1 MRACCTV
8 WPCGADSRLRFIS
21 SRRRVCVACDWHTH
35 MQVSTLALAICF
47 YCFGARTSS
56 ACANCVVCRLTTL
69 VASAEVDDDAR
80 WDSAEEAA
88 SMASAIVS
96 RALGERSALGGDA
109 RARLRPSTSD

>member
-1 MRACCTV
+1 MLHRLAV
-8 WPCGADSRLRFIS
+8 RSGLAAAIYLVAQAGVRRLRL
-21 SRRRVCVACDWHTH
+21 AHHTH

-96 RALGERSALGGDA
+96 RALGQASALGA
-109 RARLRPSTSD
+109 STHAAPSVHVGL